1 MKVKILTMITNFNKQ
16 KKSII
21 LFFIYSVSIL
31 IAFITYKD
39 YGIHIEEK
47 FHRLNGHYW
56 LNYLS
61 DQFGFDNLKQITEK
75 KINEI
80 SDYTLS
86 PVSVYNKYSV
96 IFDLP
101 TALLEI
107 LLNINDVQKIYYL
120 KHILSFFLFLI
131 SSFFFF
137 KILELRYKNFY
148 LSFTGLILYITT
160 PRILGDSFLYK
171 DILFLSCFMITFYF
185 FYKSLKN
192 FNYKFLLIF
201 SIMTA
206 ISVNLRIFAI
216 LIPILFIFLVVIKNF
231 HIKDYIES
239 FKKICFYLICFFLFL
254 IILWPYL
261 WSDPINNF
269 FELFKSVRDDLV
281 NVKILYDGSYVSN
294 RTLPDYYLLE
304 WIAISSP
311 SLQITLFLF
320 GFFYCLVRFIKRFI
334 SIKEKSIYNDLW
346 RGNKEELDF
355 ICLLFLISFYFFFI
369 FFNAPLYNGWRLVYF
384 LNIFLI
390 YFSVNIL
397 SIIEILFLRRFL
409 KKVFYLI
416 IFFLVS
422 YNFYAIIKTHPF
434 QSIYF
439 NSLMSKER
447 KNLYEG
453 DFHGLAVKHFFTEI
467 LSKNKKNIINIG
479 VASHTPIQRGLESF
493 PVNYEKKFKIL
504 GQEYSKADYIFKNN
518 ISEVNSKLIKKYHIP
533 NNFSKVYELEVDKV
547 IIYEIY
553 KRNNY

>member
-1 MKVKILTMITNFNKQ
+1 M
-16 KKSII
+16 
-21 LFFIYSVSIL
+21 
-31 IAFITYKD
+31 TYKD
-39 YGIHIEEK
+39 YGVHIEEK

-61 DQFGFDNLKQITEK
+61 DQFGFDNIKQVTEK
-75 KINEI
+75 KISEI

-86 PVSVYNKYSV
+86 PVSVYNKYSI

-107 LLNINDVQKIYYL
+107 LFNMNNVQKIYYF
-120 KHILSFFLFLI
+120 KHIISFFLFLI

-137 KILELRYKNFY
+137 KILEVRYKNFY

-185 FYKSLKN
+185 FYKSLTI
-192 FNYKFLLIF
+192 FNYKLLFVF

-206 ISVNLRIFAI
+206 LSVNLRIFAI
-216 LIPILFIFLVVIKNF
+216 LIPIIFIFLVVIKNF
-231 HIKDYIES
+231 YTKDYIKS
-239 FKKICFYLICFFLFL
+239 FKKVCFYLIFFFLFL
-254 IILWPYL
+254 FIFWPYL

-269 FELFKSVRDDLV
+269 FELFKSVRGDLV
-281 NVKILYDGSYVSN
+281 NIKILYNGSYVSN

-304 WIAISSP
+304 WIAISTP
-311 SLQITLFLF
+311 SLQIILCLF
-320 GFFYCLVRFIKRFI
+320 GFFYCFVRFLKRFI

-355 ICLLFLISFYFFFI
+355 ICLLFLVSFYLFFI

-384 LNIFLI
+384 LNIFLL
-390 YFSVNIL
+390 YFSLNFL
-397 SIIEILFLRRFL
+397 SIIEILLVKKHL
-409 KKVFYLI
+409 KKIFYLI
-416 IFFLVS
+416 IFSLAS

-453 DFHGLAVKHFFTEI
+453 DFHGLATKHFFKEI
-467 LSKNKKNIINIG
+467 LSRSKKNNINIG
-479 VASHTPIQRGLESF
+479 VASHTPIQRGLESLTT
-493 PVNYEKKFKIL
+493 NYDKKLNIV
-504 GQEYSKADYIFKNN
+504 GQEYSKADYIFRNN
-518 ISEVNSKLIKKYHIP
+518 ISEVNSKLIKKYQIP
-533 NNFSKVYELEVDKV
+533 NNFSKIYELEVDKV

-553 KRNNY
+553 KRNN

>member
-1 MKVKILTMITNFNKQ
+1 MITNFNKQ

-31 IAFITYKD
+31 IALITYKD

-231 HIKDYIES
+231 HIKDYIGS

-281 NVKILYDGSYVSN
+281 NVKILYDGSYVSI
-294 RTLPDYYLLE
+294 E
-304 WIAISSP
+304 HC
-311 SLQITLFLF
+311 QI
-320 GFFYCLVRFIKRFI
+320 I
-334 SIKEKSIYNDLW
+334 
-346 RGNKEELDF
+346 
-355 ICLLFLISFYFFFI
+355 IC
-369 FFNAPLYNGWRLVYF
+369 
-384 LNIFLI
+384 
-390 YFSVNIL
+390 
-397 SIIEILFLRRFL
+397 
-409 KKVFYLI
+409 
-416 IFFLVS
+416 
-422 YNFYAIIKTHPF
+422 
-434 QSIYF
+434 
-439 NSLMSKER
+439 
-447 KNLYEG
+447 
-453 DFHGLAVKHFFTEI
+453 
-467 LSKNKKNIINIG
+467 
-479 VASHTPIQRGLESF
+479 
-493 PVNYEKKFKIL
+493 
-504 GQEYSKADYIFKNN
+504 
-518 ISEVNSKLIKKYHIP
+518 
-533 NNFSKVYELEVDKV
+533 
-547 IIYEIY
+547 
-553 KRNNY
+553 

>member
-1 MKVKILTMITNFNKQ
+1 MISNLNKQ

-21 LFFIYSVSIL
+21 LFFTYLVSIL
-31 IAFITYKD
+31 LALVVYKD

-56 LNYLS
+56 LNYIS
-61 DQFGFDNLKQITEK
+61 DQFGFDSIKEITEK
-75 KINEI
+75 KIREI

-86 PVSVYNKYSV
+86 PVTVYNKYSI

-107 LLNINDVQKIYYL
+107 LLNINNVQKIYYL
-120 KHILSFFLFLI
+120 KHILNFFLFLI

-137 KILELRYKNFY
+137 KILEERHKNFY
-148 LSFTGLILYITT
+148 LSYTGLILYIVT

-171 DILFLSCFMITFYF
+171 DVLFLSIFMVTFYF

-192 FNYKFLLIF
+192 FNYKFLFIF

-206 ISVNLRIFAI
+206 LSVNLRIFAI
-216 LIPILFIFLVVIKNF
+216 LIPILFIFLAVIKNF
-231 HIKDYIES
+231 HIKDYIKS
-239 FKKICFYLICFFLFL
+239 FKKICFYLIFFFSFL

-269 FELFKSVRDDLV
+269 FELFKSVRGDLV

-311 SLQITLFLF
+311 LLQITLFLF
-320 GFFYCLVRFIKRFI
+320 GFFYCFVRFIKRFI
-334 SIKEKSIYNDLW
+334 TIKEKSIYNDLW
-346 RGNKEELDF
+346 RGSKEELDF

-384 LNIFLI
+384 LNIFLL
-390 YFSVNIL
+390 YFSINFL
-397 SIIEILFLRRFL
+397 SIIEIILVKKLL
-409 KKVFYLI
+409 NKVFYLI
-416 IFFLVS
+416 IISLVS

-439 NSLMSKER
+439 NSLISKER
-447 KNLYEG
+447 KNFYEG
-453 DFHGLAVKHFFTEI
+453 DFHGLAVKHFFKEI
-467 LSKNKKNIINIG
+467 LSISKKNVINIG

-493 PVNYEKKFKIL
+493 PEKLEKKLNIV

-518 ISEVNSKLIKKYHIP
+518 ISEVNSNLIKKYHIP

-553 KRNNY
+553 KRNN